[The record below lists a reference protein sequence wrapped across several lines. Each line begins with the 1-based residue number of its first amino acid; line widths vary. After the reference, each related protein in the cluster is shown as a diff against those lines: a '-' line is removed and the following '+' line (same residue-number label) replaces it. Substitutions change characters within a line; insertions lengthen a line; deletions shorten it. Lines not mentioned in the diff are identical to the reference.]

1 MLFCYLCLGA
11 LGYHVFKIDVILHQW
26 NESIQAKLKYIKA
39 GLLGSCFGAGSMI
52 PRDKVRGVAMGRKRG
67 EEEEKEHVYTGREKI
82 QKCRE
87 TGRETKMSALHR
99 EEVLRDG

>member
-11 LGYHVFKIDVILHQW
+11 LGYHEFKIDVILHQW

-39 GLLGSCFGAGSMI
+39 GLLGSCFGAGSMF

-67 EEEEKEHVYTGREKI
+67 EEEEKEHVCRGREKI

-87 TGRETKMSALHR
+87 TGRDQN
-99 EEVLRDG
+99 VCII